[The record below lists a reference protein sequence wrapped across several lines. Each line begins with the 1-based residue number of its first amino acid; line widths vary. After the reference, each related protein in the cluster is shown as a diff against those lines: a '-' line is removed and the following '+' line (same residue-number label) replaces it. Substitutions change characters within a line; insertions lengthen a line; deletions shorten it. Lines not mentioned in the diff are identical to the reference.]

1 MEKEEVVEG
10 GGGGRGIRS
19 RGGPEYTCDHS
30 HESEILLV
38 NDKSKIPL
46 ASRDSCVSV

>member
-1 MEKEEVVEG
+1 MKEEED
-10 GGGGRGIRS
+10 
-19 RGGPEYTCDHS
+19 EEDEECACDHS

-46 ASRDSCVSV
+46 ESRDSCVSV